1 MTSADPR
8 ISSCRRCQHY
18 QLQGRR
24 GGHCQKLNVDV
35 QGNWSACSLAMPL
48 FSSTVD
54 LVALDLAHL
63 LTDAKGYERS
73 EGIALAAEAIP
84 EAIDSKL

>member
-1 MTSADPR
+1 MASADPR
-8 ISSCRRCQHY
+8 ISTCRRCQHY

-48 FSSTVD
+48 FSSSVD
-54 LVALDLAHL
+54 LVALDFAHL
-63 LTDAKGYERS
+63 LTEVRSYERS
-73 EGIALAAEAIP
+73 EEIDLVP
-84 EAIDSKL
+84 EALSEVMESTL

>member
-35 QGNWSACSLAMPL
+35 QGNWSACSLAVPL

-54 LVALDLAHL
+54 LVALDFAHL
-63 LTDAKGYERS
+63 LTEARSCERS
-73 EGIALAAEAIP
+73 EVIGLVSEAIP
-84 EAIDSKL
+84 EVIESTL